1 MERLNNN
8 NNIIMTRRIILAAA
22 LVVSV
27 LSANAQEK
35 ESKWSITPR
44 VGVEISDFANDKME
58 IYTPRGGYAIGVEA
72 ERRISKLLGLST
84 GVYYTKQEVGE
95 TTQVLLSEDNN
106 LFVNV
111 MYAVGKHPD
120 NLRDHIDET
129 NLIELQHYT
138 GMRHEIQQINVPLL
152 LNFHVWKGLTLKTG
166 VEYAYL
172 HKAKLTR
179 DVYEYWYETDPK
191 IHYEPDEIPLAN
203 SVIVPPVQIVGPK
216 SEKSYKRSGSIGEKY
231 HRNNISIPI
240 GVSYCYK
247 NIELD
252 ARYLFGVTK
261 LLPND
266 TFGNHLRTS
275 TFQITLGYRI
285 GL

>member
-1 MERLNNN
+1 
-8 NNIIMTRRIILAAA
+8 MTRRIILAAA
-22 LVVSV
+22 LAVSV

-72 ERRISKLLGLST
+72 ERRISKLLGLSA

-95 TTQVLLSEDNN
+95 TTQTVFTEDNN
-106 LFVNV
+106 FKTGLS
-111 MYAVGKHPD
+111 YSVGKHP
-120 NLRDHIDET
+120 NNPRNFIDET
-129 NLIELQHYT
+129 NLIFLLHST
-138 GMRHEIQQINVPLL
+138 GKCHEIQQINIPLL
-152 LNFHVWKGLTLKTG
+152 LNFHVWKGLTFKTG

-179 DVYEYWYETDPK
+179 DVYEYWRETDPK
-191 IHYEPDEIPLAN
+191 IHYEPDEIPLAY

-240 GVSYCYK
+240 GVAYCYK

-261 LLPND
+261 LLPKD

-285 GL
+285 GM

>member
-1 MERLNNN
+1 M
-8 NNIIMTRRIILAAA
+8 IRRIILAAA
-22 LVVSV
+22 LAVSV

-72 ERRISKLLGLST
+72 ERRISKLLGLSA

-95 TTQVLLSEDNN
+95 TTQTVFTEDNN
-106 LFVNV
+106 FITGLS
-111 MYAVGKHPD
+111 YSVGKHP
-120 NLRDHIDET
+120 NNPRNFIDET
-129 NLIELQHYT
+129 NLIFLQHNT
-138 GMRHEIQQINVPLL
+138 GKRHEIQQINIPLL
-152 LNFHVWKGLTLKTG
+152 LNFHVWKGLTFKTG
-166 VEYAYL
+166 VEYEYL
-172 HKAKLTR
+172 HKAKYTL
-179 DVYEYWYETDPK
+179 DVYEYWRETDPK
-191 IHYEPDEIPLAN
+191 VYYEPGEALPAH
-203 SVIVPPVQIVGPK
+203 SMIVGPVEIVGPK
-216 SEKSYKRSGSIGEKY
+216 TERNYKWKGSESARF

-240 GVSYCYK
+240 GVAYCYK

>member
-1 MERLNNN
+1 
-8 NNIIMTRRIILAAA
+8 MTRRIILAAA
-22 LVVSV
+22 LAVSV

-72 ERRISKLLGLST
+72 ERRISKLLGLSA
-84 GVYYTKQEVGE
+84 GVYYTKHAVGE
-95 TTQVLLSEDNN
+95 STQRLVTQDNYLN
-106 LFVNV
+106 VNILF
-111 MYAVGKHPD
+111 AAGK
-120 NLRDHIDET
+120 NTENIRKNIDET
-129 NLIELQHYT
+129 DLIELQHYT

-152 LNFHVWKGLTLKTG
+152 LNFHVWKGLTVKTG
-166 VEYAYL
+166 IEYEYL
-172 HKAKLTR
+172 SKAKRTIHCVNVLA
-179 DVYEYWYETDPK
+179 ETDP
-191 IHYEPDEIPLAN
+191 
-203 SVIVPPVQIVGPK
+203 VIYYFDDNGLILQNNQPYVAPVQIVGPK
-216 SEKSYKRSGSIGEKY
+216 TERNYKWKGSESARF

-240 GVSYCYK
+240 GVAYCYK